1 MLTGKPRVELCEE
14 GTKVAKGSFHE
25 ADSEFAELDNT

>member
-25 ADSEFAELDNT
+25 AEFAEVDIT